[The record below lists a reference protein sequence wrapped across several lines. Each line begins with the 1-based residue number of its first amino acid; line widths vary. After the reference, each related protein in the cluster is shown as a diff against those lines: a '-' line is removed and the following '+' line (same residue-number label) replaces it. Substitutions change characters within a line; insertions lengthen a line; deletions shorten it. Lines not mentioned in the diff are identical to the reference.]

1 VRRYEKELNSILV
14 ITAVKAILD
23 GKGKLLQL
31 EQYFGKK
38 MEKRP

>member
-1 VRRYEKELNSILV
+1 MRRYKKELNNISV

-31 EQYFGKK
+31 EQFFGKK